1 MSAVFRASRALSAAK
16 PSAMMDTFSNWY
28 IKASGYREYGT
39 LPRAGLVPIASTE
52 RIQAAHPLP
61 QTHARPDKCP
71 LLALS

>member
-1 MSAVFRASRALSAAK
+1 
-16 PSAMMDTFSNWY
+16 MMDTFSNWY